1 MTETNVSKPDVD
13 VEKSDSTWG
22 LLFSAWLIATSATF
36 GALFLSDVMGVAPC
50 VLCWYQRIFMF
61 PLVLVLAAGLF
72 PLDARVVRYAL
83 PLAAFGW
90 LVSIFHLLLTWGYI
104 PESVTPCAQGI
115 PCSHVQ
121 VEWFGFL
128 TIPLLSALSFSAIG
142 LALIVIYYK
151 EKARK

>member
-1 MTETNVSKPDVD
+1 MTGTNVFRPDVD

-22 LLFSAWLIATSATF
+22 LLFSAWL
-36 GALFLSDVMGVAPC
+36 
-50 VLCWYQRIFMF
+50 
-61 PLVLVLAAGLF
+61 
-72 PLDARVVRYAL
+72 
-83 PLAAFGW
+83 
-90 LVSIFHLLLTWGYI
+90 HLLLTWGYI

-121 VEWFGFL
+121 VEWLGFL